1 MAMLIG
7 AKLLPNGGFSP
18 YQGADADLGQSERRG
33 EELDMI
39 GRSIGTRFDDR
50 FRLLSVLGQ
59 GAMGQVYEVA
69 DEELQGVRWA
79 LKELDL
85 GVVLEKEK
93 DEAISLFKQEVD
105 ILSGLSHPGCPRVI
119 HQFTTD
125 KGAPAFV
132 MTRVEGTP
140 LDLLLEEVD
149 RPLSLHETMPILL
162 QVCHILEHLHDQNPP
177 VIFRD
182 LKPSNLMLTDTGAV
196 IMIDFGIARRYD
208 PKKKKDTQEL
218 GTPGFCSP
226 EQYGR
231 GQTTQRSDIYALA
244 TTAYFLLTQ
253 ADVQAYAFKFPP
265 LTDHIA
271 GEEGQE
277 LSKLLESMLQLK
289 PQDRPATVEQIRKK
303 LIKIYKDLKPNRDR
317 STNLLRPSLRALTEL
332 PIEPTK
338 QLKVFDTEFFKR
350 WFRTFF

>member
-1 MAMLIG
+1 
-7 AKLLPNGGFSP
+7 
-18 YQGADADLGQSERRG
+18 
-33 EELDMI
+33 MI
-39 GRSIGTRFDDR
+39 GRSVGTRFDDR

-59 GAMGQVYEVA
+59 GAMGHVYEVA
-69 DEELQGVRWA
+69 DEKLQGVRWA

-93 DEAISLFKQEVD
+93 DEAIALFNQEID
-105 ILSGLSHPGCPRVI
+105 ILSQVSHPGCPRVI
-119 HQFTTD
+119 HKFTTD

-140 LDLLLEEVD
+140 LDILLEEVD
-149 RPLSLHETMPILL
+149 RPLSLHETLPILL
-162 QVCHILEHLHDQNPP
+162 QVCHILEHLHAQNPP
-177 VIFRD
+177 IIFRD
-182 LKPSNLMLTDTGAV
+182 LKPSNLMLTDTGTV
-196 IMIDFGIARRYD
+196 VLIDFGIARRYD

-231 GQTTQRSDIYALA
+231 GQTTHRSDVYALA

-265 LTDHIA
+265 LTEHLDI
-271 GEEGQE
+271 GEAKE
-277 LSKLLESMLQLK
+277 LSALLDGMLQLK
-289 PQDRPATVEQIRKK
+289 PQDRPATVEVVRKK
-303 LIKIYKDLKPNRDR
+303 LVKMYKDLKPNRDR
-317 STNLLRPSLRALTEL
+317 ATNLLRPSLKALTEL
-332 PIEPTK
+332 PVEPTK
-338 QLKVFDTEFFKR
+338 QLKVFDAEFFRR

>member
-1 MAMLIG
+1 MT
-7 AKLLPNGGFSP
+7 
-18 YQGADADLGQSERRG
+18 
-33 EELDMI
+33 
-39 GRSIGTRFDDR
+39 GRSVGTRFDDR

-59 GAMGQVYEVA
+59 GAMGHVYEVA
-69 DEELQGVRWA
+69 DEKLQGVRWA

-93 DEAISLFKQEVD
+93 DEAIALFKQEVD
-105 ILSGLSHPGCPRVI
+105 ILSNLSHPGCPRVI
-119 HQFTTD
+119 HEFTTD

-132 MTRVEGTP
+132 MTRVEGVP
-140 LDLLLEEVD
+140 LDILLEEID
-149 RPLSLHETMPILL
+149 RPLSLHETIPILL
-162 QVCHILEHLHDQNPP
+162 QVCHILEHLHKQNPP

-182 LKPSNLMLTDTGAV
+182 LKPSNLMLTNTGTV
-196 IMIDFGIARRYD
+196 VMIDFGIARRYD

-244 TTAYFLLTQ
+244 TTAYFLLTR

-265 LTDHIA
+265 LTEHLDK
-271 GEEGQE
+271 EEVKD
-277 LSKLLESMLQLK
+277 LSDLLGAMLQLK
-289 PQDRPATVEQIRKK
+289 PQDRPASIEQVRKK
-303 LIKIYKDLKPNRDR
+303 LFRLYKTLKPKRDR
-317 STNLLRPSLRALTEL
+317 ATNILRPALRALTEL
-332 PIEPTK
+332 PVEPTK
-338 QLKVFDTEFFKR
+338 QLKVFDGPFFRR

>member
-1 MAMLIG
+1 
-7 AKLLPNGGFSP
+7 
-18 YQGADADLGQSERRG
+18 
-33 EELDMI
+33 MI
-39 GRSIGTRFDDR
+39 GRSVGTRFDDR

-59 GAMGQVYEVA
+59 GAMGHVYEVA
-69 DEELQGVRWA
+69 DEKLQGVRWA

-93 DEAISLFKQEVD
+93 DEAIALFKQEID

-119 HQFTTD
+119 HEFTTD

-132 MTRVEGTP
+132 MTRVEGVP
-140 LDLLLEEVD
+140 LDILLEEID

-162 QVCHILEHLHDQNPP
+162 QVCHILEHLHKQSPP
-177 VIFRD
+177 VVFRD
-182 LKPSNLMLTDTGAV
+182 LKPSNLMLTDTGTV
-196 IMIDFGIARRYD
+196 VMIDFGIARRYD

-244 TTAYFLLTQ
+244 TTAYFLLTR

-265 LTDHIA
+265 LTEH
-271 GEEGQE
+271 
-277 LSKLLESMLQLK
+277 LESEEVKDLSDLLQSMLELK
-289 PQDRPATVEQIRKK
+289 PQDRPTSIDHVRKK
-303 LIKIYKDLKPNRDR
+303 LFKLYKELKPERDR
-317 STNLLRPSLRALTEL
+317 ATNILRPCLRALTEL
-332 PIEPTK
+332 PVEPTK
-338 QLKVFDTEFFKR
+338 QLKVFDANFFRR